1 MGIPLPTDDDYYYD
15 DDDACPEV
23 DDGSCNTEIIMNDD
37 NDDRMNTTELVQL
50 LCEFGE
56 PGGYYL
62 QQSNNN
68 NDSLSIK
75 TTTVTNASTCLT
87 SCAESRNDIRR
98 EVDNH
103 NEISRSDSIG
113 TATATTAPTELEQ
126 WLYGED
132 DDYDEGTVVVIG
144 RTHFFTG
151 EMRQYVGMPATSAFL
166 GGVPGNRNVD
176 DFSYKRYRRVV

>member
-37 NDDRMNTTELVQL
+37 NDRMNTTELVQL
-50 LCEFGE
+50 FCEFGE
-56 PGGYYL
+56 PGGYFL

-68 NDSLSIK
+68 NSLSVK
-75 TTTVTNASTCLT
+75 TTTETNASTCLT
-87 SCAESRNDIRR
+87 SGAESRNEIRR

-103 NEISRSDSIG
+103 NEVSRSFTIG
-113 TATATTAPTELEQ
+113 TTATAPTELEQ